1 MIPRKYLSIVIILS
15 AVVLITC
22 GKKESSV
29 KENLQMGKIAVEA
42 AVQWLDLIDNGRYA
56 ESWELTAELFKK
68 AVEKETW
75 EKQLNAVREPLGKLI
90 SREIIKKEYM
100 TSAPGAPDGE
110 YVLIQYSTNFENKKK
125 AIETVTPMKDK
136 DGEWRVSGY
145 YIK

>member
-1 MIPRKYLSIVIILS
+1 MVSRKYLSIVFLLN
-15 AVVLITC
+15 VLFLIAC

-29 KENLQMGKIAVEA
+29 KENPQMEEIAVEA
-42 AVQWLDLIDNGRYA
+42 ADQWLNLIDNGQYA
-56 ESWELTAELFKK
+56 ESWELTAELFKR
-68 AVEKETW
+68 AVEKEAW
-75 EKQLNAVREPLGKLI
+75 DKQMNAVREPLGELT

-100 TSAPGAPDGE
+100 TSMPGAPDGE
-110 YVLIQYSTNFENKKK
+110 YVVIQYSTNFENKKN